1 MEYLFDS
8 DGCIFSVLAV
18 ICGVYISF
26 DLGSMKNF
34 STGVTNLTKLST
46 KSEKNVEGFCHV

>member
-18 ICGVYISF
+18 ICGVYMSF